1 MPYAKPLKIN
11 NIFYECTIVRTWV
24 WNVFHNLICSD
35 PWSPGCASI
44 WGGHRTFGNS
54 DSLGA
59 GHEDCTHLII
69 SSSPIHQDVNS
80 PLLENPNTKN
90 SAMPSLHWV
99 SFLPYVFF
107 QKCFVSL
114 IRNETNTTLMPKSPE
129 QQVQDSKVIRY
140 SPWKA
145 QAAVRNIR
153 KTEKSIFLIYISIL
167 NKGEGHWRWLSSL
180 RYGLKLFK
188 VWPPP

>member
-1 MPYAKPLKIN
+1 MQNHLRSTTFFMSALLSGL
-11 NIFYECTIVRTWV
+11 ECEMSSTILYVRTLGLQV
-24 WNVFHNLICSD
+24 VLL
-35 PWSPGCASI
+35 
-44 WGGHRTFGNS
+44 FGEVIEP
-54 DSLGA
+54 LGA

-69 SSSPIHQDVNS
+69 SSSLIHQDVNS

-107 QKCFVSL
+107 QRCFVSL

-153 KTEKSIFLIYISIL
+153 KTQRS
-167 NKGEGHWRWLSSL
+167 LS
-180 RYGLKLFK
+180 F
-188 VWPPP
+188 